1 MMSKRDETLPVI
13 LKTATPLAWAQHA
26 ARHWQQLLVDHA
38 NCEKKAAS
46 TALALMFA
54 YPEDIALCQALARL
68 AREELRHFEQV
79 QKLMTRLGV
88 PVRRLSPGRYAGAL
102 RSRLGTGEPQRKLD
116 LLLCGALIEARSCER
131 FEILGPHLAP
141 PLAEFYADL
150 ARSERR
156 HAGLYLQ
163 LALAAQRDA
172 RLDAAYVRGR
182 LEELAAIEAA
192 LILDADPEFRFHSGV
207 PREVAAA

>member
-1 MMSKRDETLPVI
+1 MSSLEGEAPPV
-13 LKTATPLAWAQHA
+13 LKAATPVAWAVHA
-26 ARHWQQLLVDHA
+26 ARHWQPLLADHA

-54 YPEDIALCQALARL
+54 YPEDVTLCQALARL

-79 QKLMTRLGV
+79 QKLMQRLGV
-88 PVRRLSPGRYAGAL
+88 PVVRLSPGRYAGAL
-102 RSRLGTGEPQRKLD
+102 RARLSTNEPQRKLD

-131 FEILGPHLAP
+131 FETLAPHLAP
-141 PLAEFYADL
+141 PLADFYAEL

-156 HAGLYLQ
+156 HASLYLQ

-172 RLDAAYVRGR
+172 QLGAAQVHARLD
-182 LEELAAIEAA
+182 ELATVEAA
-192 LILDADPEFRFHSGV
+192 LILKTDPEFRFHSGV
-207 PREVAAA
+207 PEEATAA